1 MSSKRKVFPVRITYR
16 RLIGTTR
23 NGDERIVRE
32 VRQMSDGAEQVIYE
46 GVTGRH
52 PSEYKYVRYGEQ
64 CPPLEKLTRDGRALV
79 SSGLLSLAGGAQ

>member
-1 MSSKRKVFPVRITYR
+1 
-16 RLIGTTR
+16 
-23 NGDERIVRE
+23 
-32 VRQMSDGAEQVIYE
+32 MSDGAEQVIYE